1 MDLLTKIFSSQNKGG
16 FALFDKSEK
25 KQRNNPHI
33 IKLVENFRDSSRKDI
48 DKWRKALQATRF
60 SDQPRFN
67 LYYDLVDDLMTD
79 GHLQS
84 QVQLRK
90 LSTLNTDY
98 RVINIRTGKE
108 NEEIGFIINQ
118 QWFFDFLE
126 ICLDSILMGVSLV
139 EFRSFQN
146 EKIGLGLIP
155 RRHVVPTKGF
165 ILTDLLN
172 YDFIDYRQEQFQPW
186 ILQIGKNEDLGIL
199 NNIVPNLIWKR
210 NVAQSWAEFCE
221 KFGLPLITAT
231 TNTIDDKIINNVHNM
246 LLQLGEASVGTFP
259 PGTEIKFQEANRTDA
274 YNVYKQFL
282 QSNTDE
288 ISKQLVGSTM
298 LSDQG
303 TNRSQTE
310 VHERSL
316 DNKIAQADKRMIQ
329 FIINDQLFPLLRY
342 HGYKINDDDYFEFK
356 TAEQEMELPQLW
368 NITNGLLTNGYEVEQ
383 EWISKTFNIP
393 ITGKREL
400 PPSFA
405 NMFAQRYNPDGNEDG
420 KKKRIS
426 KALTTDRYAG
436 LHCDCGQHV
445 QAVSK
450 PSQKE
455 IDDFTTKLI
464 EYVFEGKDSLG
475 IEAGLISAEADVLI
489 KGLRSNFKTYN
500 EWAGPDQLMLQM
512 MEYNLFEFATGKT
525 ESRLAAMKELLFDEN
540 KELRDFSSFRVEAD
554 KLMTDYN
561 HNWLETEYNL
571 SVAVGQNS
579 ARYVEFMAEK
589 DTVTSY
595 VKYQTA
601 GDDRVRATHAALD
614 GKVFNLNDKEAM
626 DLWPP
631 NGYGCRCEMLQFLGE
646 GKEVA
651 ISGDKAKSLVYS
663 SDPKYKDSQFEINRG
678 DLKQVFTKKQF
689 YSEGKQLS
697 ENINEMTFDKYLDLN
712 GKPLLKPWNDFKDA
726 LNEIVLDN
734 TITGDNVKDLFKKVK
749 GEDYMGFTDYLGRKM
764 TMSEPVFNAHTKG
777 KYLNDSEKRHQLFPH
792 IKDILKN
799 PDEVWMFEY
808 KKDKFQNRYLKFYKD
823 CVIVI
828 DCSIEDSKQSLSI
841 RSWYIMIKKEEDSR
855 RKGLLIKRK

>member
-1 MDLLTKIFSSQNKGG
+1 MNLLTKIFSSQNKGG

-67 LYYDLVDDLMTD
+67 LYHDLIDDLMTD

-98 RVINIRTGKE
+98 RVINIKTGKE

-165 ILTDLLN
+165 ILTDLLK
-172 YDFIDYRQEQFQPW
+172 YDFIEYRQEQFQPW

-405 NMFAQRYNPDGNEDG
+405 NMFAQRYNPDGNEHG
-420 KKKRIS
+420 KKKRIF

-445 QAVSK
+445 QAVNK

-500 EWAGPDQLMLQM
+500 EWAGPDHLMLQM

-540 KELRDFSSFRVEAD
+540 KELRDFPSFRVEAD
-554 KLMTDYN
+554 KVMNDYN

-601 GDDRVRATHAALD
+601 GDDRVRATHAALE
-614 GKVFNLNDKEAM
+614 GKVFSLNDKEAM

-689 YSEGKQLS
+689 YADNKQMTAK
-697 ENINEMTFDKYLDLN
+697 INDMTFDKYLDLN
-712 GKPLLKPWNDFKDA
+712 GKPLLKPWKDFKDT
-726 LNEIVLDN
+726 LREIVLDN
-734 TITGDNVKDLFKKVK
+734 TITEDNVKDLFKKVK

-792 IKDILKN
+792 IKDILGN
-799 PDEVWMFEY
+799 PDEVWANEY
-808 KKDKFQNRYLKFYKD
+808 KEKHQSRYIKFYKD
-823 CVIVI
+823 RMII
-828 DCSIEDSKQSLSI
+828 IECDFNENNGLKI
-841 RSWYIMIKKEEDSR
+841 KSWYNMKIDEKEI
-855 RKGLLIKRK
+855 RKGLKIK

>member
-67 LYYDLVDDLMTD
+67 LYHDLIDDLMTD

-98 RVINIRTGKE
+98 RVINIKTGKE

-172 YDFIDYRQEQFQPW
+172 YDFIEYRQEQFQPW

-405 NMFAQRYNPDGNEDG
+405 NMFAQRYNPDGNEHG

-500 EWAGPDQLMLQM
+500 EWAGPDHLMLQM
-512 MEYNLFEFATGKT
+512 MEYNLFEFAAGKT

-540 KELRDFSSFRVEAD
+540 KELRDFPSFRVEAD
-554 KLMTDYN
+554 KVMNDYN

-601 GDDRVRATHAALD
+601 GDDRVRAAHAALE
-614 GKVFNLNDKEAM
+614 GKVFSLNDKEAM

-689 YSEGKQLS
+689 YADNKQMTAK
-697 ENINEMTFDKYLDLN
+697 INDMTFDKYLDLN
-712 GKPLLKPWNDFKDA
+712 GKPLLKPWKDFKDT
-726 LNEIVLDN
+726 LREIVLDN
-734 TITGDNVKDLFKKVK
+734 TITEDNVKDLFKKVK

-792 IKDILKN
+792 IKDILGN

-808 KKDKFQNRYLKFYKD
+808 KEKHQSRYIKFYKD
-823 CVIVI
+823 RMII
-828 DCSIEDSKQSLSI
+828 IECDFNENNGLKI
-841 RSWYIMIKKEEDSR
+841 KSWYNMKIDEKEI
-855 RKGLLIKRK
+855 RKGLKIK